1 MYDAGV
7 HEAELLRPGIRVGVS
22 SRGRGVEVEV
32 ASVTTAERVA
42 SVSSRWPSLVSRL
55 VDTARLASFVAGLA
69 GAAALAGLA
78 GLAGCDGDGSEST
91 PPCDSLRT
99 CEKVCESGAGETC
112 ERVAWAWENGIEVA
126 PNPTKAEVFW
136 GRACDAGIARGCTRR
151 ALMQRVVSGS
161 GEGQAK
167 SIAASL
173 AKRGC
178 DGGDGAGC
186 VLSAEYTGGA
196 TARELIER
204 GRSTLTSACDGGQGD
219 RIACIDLARLSLDP
233 PEVAKVMRDVATATA
248 LLGAACS
255 RGEAVACYELA
266 EQTRGG
272 VRAEEIPA
280 LYEGPCE
287 SGLIIACTQWGN
299 ELFVSGVDPT
309 KALQTWSRACEA
321 GEPSACTSLA
331 SAKLTGAAGKAPE
344 PVAASTLYDRACELG
359 EPRACTQLGLLAST
373 GRGVRAEP
381 ERARKL
387 FAMACQAGD
396 VEGCGQH
403 GVMMIRG
410 LGGAADAEG
419 GRRLVERACAD
430 GHGPSCTRL
439 ATLIAEGAAPTRS
452 DASRDAEVARFHRA
466 ACELRDLEGCVAL
479 SADHVDGRGVPND
492 LRLALDLARFACQEG
507 SATGCTLAAEFY
519 RRGQGVSVD
528 DALANRYLREG
539 CRLGDSHGCE
549 KLAGRSEDEEST
561 ALWQAAL
568 VLRTRGCEEEGKAE
582 DCAVL
587 GTYHLLGFA
596 GKADPALAVKAFA
609 RGCEGGQLA
618 ACTSL
623 GQILVTGTG
632 VEPDYDRAF
641 ATLKLAC
648 DGGDVAGCTWLGLCE
663 HKGRGTAVN
672 LESAKTRYSVGCEA
686 GVPFGCIGMARL
698 HEQGDGVKKDAK
710 ARRRYLDRACKL
722 GETSA
727 CDRAR

>member
-1 MYDAGV
+1 
-7 HEAELLRPGIRVGVS
+7 
-22 SRGRGVEVEV
+22 
-32 ASVTTAERVA
+32 
-42 SVSSRWPSLVSRL
+42 
-55 VDTARLASFVAGLA
+55 
-69 GAAALAGLA
+69 
-78 GLAGCDGDGSEST
+78 
-91 PPCDSLRT
+91 
-99 CEKVCESGAGETC
+99 
-112 ERVAWAWENGIEVA
+112 
-126 PNPTKAEVFW
+126 
-136 GRACDAGIARGCTRR
+136 
-151 ALMQRVVSGS
+151 
-161 GEGQAK
+161 
-167 SIAASL
+167 
-173 AKRGC
+173 
-178 DGGDGAGC
+178 
-186 VLSAEYTGGA
+186 
-196 TARELIER
+196 
-204 GRSTLTSACDGGQGD
+204 
-219 RIACIDLARLSLDP
+219 
-233 PEVAKVMRDVATATA
+233 
-248 LLGAACS
+248 
-255 RGEAVACYELA
+255 
-266 EQTRGG
+266 
-272 VRAEEIPA
+272 
-280 LYEGPCE
+280 
-287 SGLIIACTQWGN
+287 
-299 ELFVSGVDPT
+299 
-309 KALQTWSRACEA
+309 
-321 GEPSACTSLA
+321 
-331 SAKLTGAAGKAPE
+331 
-344 PVAASTLYDRACELG
+344 
-359 EPRACTQLGLLAST
+359 
-373 GRGVRAEP
+373 
-381 ERARKL
+381 
-387 FAMACQAGD
+387 
-396 VEGCGQH
+396 
-403 GVMMIRG
+403 
-410 LGGAADAEG
+410 
-419 GRRLVERACAD
+419 
-430 GHGPSCTRL
+430 
-439 ATLIAEGAAPTRS
+439 
-452 DASRDAEVARFHRA
+452 
-466 ACELRDLEGCVAL
+466 
-479 SADHVDGRGVPND
+479 VPND

-507 SATGCTLAAEFY
+507 SATGCTMAAEFY

-672 LESAKTRYSVGCEA
+672 LESAKARYSTGCEA